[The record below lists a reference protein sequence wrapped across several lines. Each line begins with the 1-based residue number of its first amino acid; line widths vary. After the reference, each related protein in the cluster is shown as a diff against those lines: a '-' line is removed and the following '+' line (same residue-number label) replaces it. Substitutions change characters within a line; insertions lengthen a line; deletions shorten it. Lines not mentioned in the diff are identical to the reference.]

1 MLVGRILSDIGD
13 DKPLGLM
20 RRLRAVN
27 DRIII
32 EIDSQV
38 SMALSIAEFPE
49 SDLLIELRLARR
61 RRRNREN
68 LVDDQGATGE

>member
-49 SDLLIELRLARR
+49 SDLLIDATVSTSSPPESRESGRR
-61 RRRNREN
+61 PGGNR
-68 LVDDQGATGE
+68 